1 MRSAA
6 NIRVDTRGGQV
17 MRVLPRLNDDVNEEW
32 ISDKTRHAIDG
43 LRYQRLDRPY
53 VRKGGK
59 LVEATWDE
67 AFEAIDAKLKG
78 LDGSKIAAIVGDQCD
93 AEAMVALKDLMAAL
107 GSPNI
112 DCRQDGAK
120 LEAGVRGSYIFNAG
134 RTRHRPGRRDPA
146 DRHQSA
152 LGIAGAECPHPQALP
167 PWPLRHRQHRSGGR
181 SHLSGRAAGRGARD
195 PA

>member
-1 MRSAA
+1 MLDALGA
-6 NIRVDTRGGQV
+6 NIRVDTRGAQV

-43 LRYQRLDRPY
+43 LRHQRLDRPY

-67 AFEAIDAKLKG
+67 AFAAIAAKLKAPRRHQDRG
-78 LDGSKIAAIVGDQCD
+78 DRRRPVRCRIDGGAQGPDD
-93 AEAMVALKDLMAAL
+93 GL

-120 LEAGVRGSYIFNAG
+120 LEAG
-134 RTRHRPGRRDPA
+134 
-146 DRHQSA
+146 
-152 LGIAGAECPHPQALP
+152 
-167 PWPLRHRQHRSGGR
+167 
-181 SHLSGRAAGRGARD
+181 RAAATSSI
-195 PA
+195 PASAASTRPTRSC